1 MSVNHIPGGLAG
13 AERPPRG
20 DSRDGAGAFGGGS
33 TALTPG
39 MAMVQDAVRF
49 TNSEVLDPTANL
61 SGTIRSTGMNVGAN
75 ALAEQA
81 GAMMIE
87 DVRSFLQSMEMI
99 MVPAAARA
107 LSETLANE
115 AGGPLTITAL
125 STLMSDLTT
134 FAGAVIGE
142 AATTKSALT

>member
-1 MSVNHIPGGLAG
+1 MSVNHIPGTLAG
-13 AERPPRG
+13 AQRG
-20 DSRDGAGAFGGGS
+20 RRDDPEGGAGAFGGGF
-33 TALTPG
+33 TPLTPG
-39 MAMVQDAVRF
+39 MAMVQNAVSF
-49 TNSEVLDPTANL
+49 TNSAVLDPTANL
-61 SGTIRSTGMNVGAN
+61 SGTIRSSGMNVGAN

-107 LSETLANE
+107 LSETLSDE
-115 AGGPLTITAL
+115 PGGQMTITAL
-125 STLMSDLTT
+125 GTLMNDLTK